1 MANYSIAES
10 AKKQLAV
17 YIASAKNKISQMEA
31 LLDDQDTSFVLGWLR
46 TGLCVKMEADKP
58 IVTNIAYASV
68 FFNEKE
74 AKKYVGKNGIRNG
87 AEEKVG
93 LFERQD
99 MLKHCIQ
106 MVKENINFMQSI

>member
-1 MANYSIAES
+1 MLDQENR
-10 AKKQLAV
+10 KKQLAV

-31 LLDDQDTSFVLGWLR
+31 LLDDQDTSFVLGWLK
-46 TGLCVKMEADKP
+46 TGLCVKMEVNKP
-58 IVTNIAYASV
+58 IVTSIAFASV